1 MTPTAQLRKLDFA
14 HMDERQAIEHHNSL
28 RTALWQRMKNGIH
41 GSLSASPP
49 SRRGDFNFQN
59 TNLKTVTTRHCNGN
73 IEDNFSM
80 TTRIISGH
88 NTPLSYMRKKK
99 EKYLNQI
106 NQEQDELLQKLKR
119 KQKQLE
125 FRSLKASTQFDS
137 FVLNLP
143 QAEQPDPRTDEGA
156 KLYGNIKKARQS
168 MFIHKMRPL
177 QRTQSF
183 DSWRSEIEKQIDNG
197 LTFELDTPSRF
208 DKHLQLINKRKAKA
222 ADDAELEL
230 TREQNELMLASPQK
244 VNGQGLDTQN
254 TQISMKSDNF
264 LKRHISEKR
273 QQPVA
278 RKQESQL
285 RVLEIQLQEQ
295 RADQQIEV

>member
-1 MTPTAQLRKLDFA
+1 
-14 HMDERQAIEHHNSL
+14 
-28 RTALWQRMKNGIH
+28 MKNGIY
-41 GSLSASPP
+41 GSQSASPP

-143 QAEQPDPRTDEGA
+143 QAEQPDPRTEEGA
-156 KLYGNIKKARQS
+156 KLYKNIKQARQS
-168 MFIHKMRPL
+168 MFVHKMRPL
-177 QRTQSF
+177 
-183 DSWRSEIEKQIDNG
+183 
-197 LTFELDTPSRF
+197 
-208 DKHLQLINKRKAKA
+208 
-222 ADDAELEL
+222 
-230 TREQNELMLASPQK
+230 
-244 VNGQGLDTQN
+244 
-254 TQISMKSDNF
+254 
-264 LKRHISEKR
+264 
-273 QQPVA
+273 
-278 RKQESQL
+278 
-285 RVLEIQLQEQ
+285 
-295 RADQQIEV
+295 

>member
-1 MTPTAQLRKLDFA
+1 MMKGCTTPSAQLRKLDFV

-49 SRRGDFNFQN
+49 SRKGDFNFQN

-143 QAEQPDPRTDEGA
+143 QADQPDPRTEEGA
-156 KLYGNIKKARQS
+156 KLYNNIKQARQS

-183 DSWRSEIEKQIDNG
+183 DSWRSEIEK
-197 LTFELDTPSRF
+197 
-208 DKHLQLINKRKAKA
+208 
-222 ADDAELEL
+222 
-230 TREQNELMLASPQK
+230 
-244 VNGQGLDTQN
+244 
-254 TQISMKSDNF
+254 
-264 LKRHISEKR
+264 
-273 QQPVA
+273 
-278 RKQESQL
+278 
-285 RVLEIQLQEQ
+285 
-295 RADQQIEV
+295 